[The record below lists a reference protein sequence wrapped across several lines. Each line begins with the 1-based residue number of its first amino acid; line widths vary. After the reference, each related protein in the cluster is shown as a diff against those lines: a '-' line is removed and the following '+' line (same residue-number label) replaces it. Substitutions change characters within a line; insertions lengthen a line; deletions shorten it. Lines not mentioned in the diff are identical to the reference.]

1 MVTPLLLDI
10 DMEEASCCCS
20 STHRSISAGVGFRI
34 LLGWGFW
41 GLWLLVKPESRGL
54 DGAVEVVDRGP
65 GEGLAEEL
73 WVLAE
78 PERWGLD
85 GAALVE
91 VDPGRGLAGDVVARL
106 ARSSLARI
114 RWMASCFSWLR
125 WAPQTSQPL
134 CSSSTAQTSM
144 VPLWVWRLSW
154 R

>member
-10 DMEEASCCCS
+10 DMEEARCCCS
-20 STHRSISAGVGFRI
+20 STHLSLPEEGFKT
-34 LLGWGFW
+34 LFGCVLGEFCVLVEAERWGF
-41 GLWLLVKPESRGL
+41 
-54 DGAVEVVDRGP
+54 GATVLKVVDPDP
-65 GEGLAEEL
+65 GEGLAGEL
-73 WVLAE
+73 WLLEEA
-78 PERWGLD
+78 ERWGLD
-85 GAALVE
+85 CAVLVE
-91 VDPGRGLAGDVVARL
+91 IDPGRGLAIGGVAHL